1 MDRAANRVQLVQRGH
16 AGLVR
21 HDVLAALHCLDRERR
36 AIPWNGRKHDEIDRP
51 VVQQTLPIHFRHVR
65 KAFAKTSQNARI
77 SGAGIVSDAYRSGLQ
92 QALGHVVNMAM
103 VKSDR
108 GEAGHF
114 VSSPGEARTIFRRSQ
129 PRSTIRQAFIGRG
142 ENAMTDR
149 IAVITGAGSG
159 IGRASAL
166 ALCKDGWSVALL
178 GRRKDA
184 LEETAGLA
192 TGGKTLPIPTDVAEP
207 DQVIAAFAT
216 VKEKFG
222 RVDML
227 FNNAGGNVPSTNFG
241 DFTWEMWR
249 RVVAVNLDAMF
260 MCANQAFR
268 MMRDQT
274 PRGGRI
280 INNGSISA
288 HVPRPGSV
296 AYTSTKHGVTGLTK
310 SIALDGREFDIC
322 SGQIDIGNA
331 ATPMT
336 ARSTNGQMQPYGQ
349 MAVEARM
356 DVAHVGAAGGVH
368 GQSAAGVQRSVRH
381 DHGDQD
387 AVHRARLS
395 TCRDGEACSGSRVG
409 HSRGRPLFSPFRHAK
424 STFRASSPRRRA
436 AVCAGSIVREFVL
449 SREFLTGPLPT
460 APIDSGRHNSRCHG
474 RGSAT
479 L

>member
-1 MDRAANRVQLVQRGH
+1 MADRV
-16 AGLVR
+16 
-21 HDVLAALHCLDRERR
+21 
-36 AIPWNGRKHDEIDRP
+36 
-51 VVQQTLPIHFRHVR
+51 
-65 KAFAKTSQNARI
+65 
-77 SGAGIVSDAYRSGLQ
+77 
-92 QALGHVVNMAM
+92 
-103 VKSDR
+103 
-108 GEAGHF
+108 
-114 VSSPGEARTIFRRSQ
+114 
-129 PRSTIRQAFIGRG
+129 
-142 ENAMTDR
+142 
-149 IAVITGAGSG
+149 AVITGAGSG

-192 TGGKTLPIPTDVAEP
+192 AGGKTLPLPTDVAEP
-207 DQVIAAFAT
+207 DQVIAAFAA
-216 VKEKFG
+216 VREKFG

-227 FNNAGGNVPSTNFG
+227 FNNAGGNVPTTNFG

-249 RVVAVNLDAMF
+249 RVVAVNFDAMF

-310 SIALDGREFDIC
+310 SIALDGRQYDIC

-336 ARSTNGQMQPYGQ
+336 ARSANGQMQPYGQ

-356 DVAHVGAAGGVH
+356 DVNHVGQQVAFMAN
-368 GQSAAGVQRSVRH
+368 
-381 DHGDQD
+381 
-387 AVHRARLS
+387 L
-395 TCRDGEACSGSRVG
+395 
-409 HSRGRPLFSPFRHAK
+409 PLESNIQFVTIMATKMPF
-424 STFRASSPRRRA
+424 
-436 AVCAGSIVREFVL
+436 V
-449 SREFLTGPLPT
+449 
-460 APIDSGRHNSRCHG
+460 G
-474 RGSAT
+474 RG
-479 L
+479 